1 MKEVIMKKLLFW
13 VVLIVGTGALIG
25 SCAKKDEATTA
36 AAGDVAGTG
45 TTASGT
51 LEGNSDLTGTF
62 HTSWYGQEPSGGCID
77 NSSALTAYSSSIASD
92 TLSFKKMWIITG
104 ASTYTESLV
113 TYSDAA
119 CSTMT
124 SYFNKM
130 KKTVTIGSEL
140 TGLTAGS
147 SPTMPTTANKIS
159 YIAEKYSL
167 MANTTASIAKHLS
180 TYSVSLDSGTELL
193 VDAEASETTEYNL
206 IATGTVSGSTYLFL
220 GNKSSADNKT
230 DWGSSSTFWQ

>member
-1 MKEVIMKKLLFW
+1 MKKLLFW
-13 VVLIVGTGALIG
+13 MVLIVGTGALLG
-25 SCAKKDEATTA
+25 SCAKKEESTTAA

-130 KKTVTIGSEL
+130 FKTVTIGSEL

-147 SPTMPTTANKIS
+147 SPAKPTTANKIS
-159 YIAEKYSL
+159 YINEKYSL
-167 MANTTASIAKHLS
+167 MANTTATIAKHLS
-180 TYSVSLDSGTELL
+180 AYSVSLDSGTELAI
-193 VDAEASETTEYNL
+193 DEESPSTEYNL

-220 GNKSSADNKT
+220 GKESSADNKT
-230 DWGSSSTFWQ
+230 DWGSSDTYWK